1 MVRRLRV
8 AQVDDGE
15 ALRWATAVIE
25 GVLQHTVNVG
35 KVRCRPKWVE
45 SGGGDTHR
53 GRVDGGAAAPNPTCP
68 VVDGGAA
75 APNPTCPVVD
85 SGGGA
90 VKWNRGVTKCDIP
103 PLSRDG
109 QS

>member
-1 MVRRLRV
+1 MVRRLR
-8 AQVDDGE
+8 AARVDDGE

-45 SGGGDTHR
+45 SGGGDAHR
-53 GRVDGGAAAPNPTCP
+53 GRVDGGTAAPNPTCL
-68 VVDGGAA
+68 
-75 APNPTCPVVD
+75 VVD